1 MNIKTNEYIIIN
13 RDMKSENVCRKER
26 KKATLFLQQNVV
38 FHSVIKLENKQ
49 KIRCKQK

>member
-1 MNIKTNEYIIIN
+1 
-13 RDMKSENVCRKER
+13 MKSENVCRKER
-26 KKATLFLQQNVV
+26 KKATLAFLQQNVV